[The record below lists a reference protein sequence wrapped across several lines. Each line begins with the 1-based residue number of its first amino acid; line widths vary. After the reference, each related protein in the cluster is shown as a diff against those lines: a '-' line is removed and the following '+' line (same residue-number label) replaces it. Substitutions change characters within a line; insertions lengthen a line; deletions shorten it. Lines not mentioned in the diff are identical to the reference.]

1 MIYLKLVFHQWTILI
16 NCIGSTIRY
25 PIFSC
30 FLLIIIILSHILH
43 LSHISQA
50 QLVTSQLII
59 LEASKPVE
67 LRHES
72 TPSQDRVLSKMSRL
86 RLHQVS
92 GPIEWR
98 YFFGKDVYKLERN
111 GGTSEEILQDPAG
124 SQKVCV

>member
-1 MIYLKLVFHQWTILI
+1 MDHFNLLLWLR
-16 NCIGSTIRY
+16 SPIRY

-30 FLLIIIILSHILH
+30 FLLIIIIPSHILH

-86 RLHQVS
+86 RLHQIS

-98 YFFGKDVYKLERN
+98 NFFGKDVYKLERN
-111 GGTSEEILQDPAG
+111 GGTSEEVLQDSTG